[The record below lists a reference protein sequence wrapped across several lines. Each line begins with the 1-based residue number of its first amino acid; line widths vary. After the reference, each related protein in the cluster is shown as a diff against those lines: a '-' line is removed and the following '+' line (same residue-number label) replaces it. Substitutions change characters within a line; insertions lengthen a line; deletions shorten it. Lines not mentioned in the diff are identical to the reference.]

1 MNTSAEGTKSEAARI
16 RRGRRGGRYLCAF
29 MILLMGWGMTG
40 CRSTPQFGHGEPGKS
55 TDVVRLRPGLM
66 ISMSVLVAGQK
77 EIEEPSKRVSDGGTI
92 VLPLLGEIEV
102 ADMTLDELQGKLTT
116 RYKRYFVRPQIILDY
131 VRDTK
136 EGISPWGFVTVLGR
150 VKEPGR
156 VPIPATRDMTVSGAI
171 QRAGG
176 LAPSARPNAI
186 LVSRSMSDGSIESR
200 TVNLHSVG
208 AEGRLEEDIILEA
221 NDVVFVPEA
230 LF

>member
-1 MNTSAEGTKSEAARI
+1 MRKGAGNEKPGSE
-16 RRGRRGGRYLCAF
+16 RRRYVSRVVRPGFYGC
-29 MILLMGWGMTG
+29 LLAMLIGVAG
-40 CRSTPQFGHGEPGKS
+40 CRSTPHFGHVEPGKS

-66 ISMSVLVAGQK
+66 ISMAVLVAGQK
-77 EIEEPSKRVSDGGTI
+77 EIDEPSKRVSDKSTM
-92 VLPLLGEIEV
+92 VLPLLGEIDV
-102 ADMTLDELQGKLTT
+102 ADMTLDELESKLTT
-116 RYKRYFVRPQIILDY
+116 RYKRFFVRPQIILDY
-131 VRDTK
+131 VRDAQ

-176 LAPSARPNAI
+176 LAPSAKPNAI
-186 LVSRSMSDGSIESR
+186 LVSRSMPDGRIESR

-208 AEGRLEEDIILEA
+208 AAGRLEEDIILEA